1 MHRAS
6 TKRVERMSHAGK
18 KDRKKKQATKQERST
33 KQQLHHTTS
42 KPHEFSLSAGDLK
55 DINYYLQEDLDNSS
69 DHSFDC
75 DDYDD
80 YEIGPSIFP
89 SKKKQT
95 EMEYSTNKKK
105 DPKVLK
111 QEAKKRAMKREMQ
124 VKKKTPQLKTKEG
137 EISSHHM
144 ASRHTSLLSCDYHN
158 NDDDEYHGMKVD
170 VDILNESLG
179 KSSSSFS
186 KLYLSSRPPVVV
198 ERTSSTEKMKKLFKG
213 MKRRLSMNN

>member
-6 TKRVERMSHAGK
+6 TKHVERMSHAGK
-18 KDRKKKQATKQERST
+18 KERKKKQATKQERS
-33 KQQLHHTTS
+33 KQQLHHTS

-55 DINYYLQEDLDNSS
+55 DINYYLEEDLDNSS
-69 DHSFDC
+69 DISSDC

-111 QEAKKRAMKREMQ
+111 QEAKKRAMKRDMQ
-124 VKKKTPQLKTKEG
+124 VKKKTPQLKTKEE
-137 EISSHHM
+137 EISSHH
-144 ASRHTSLLSCDYHN
+144 SHTSLLSCDYHN

-186 KLYLSSRPPVVV
+186 ELFSSSRPPVVV
-198 ERTSSTEKMKKLFKG
+198 ERTSSTGKMKKLFEG